1 MHLPPVPLII
11 CTLAMMAAL
20 AVGTVLLST
29 GLGESTAADSEREP
43 GRAGLVLR

>member
-1 MHLPPVPLII
+1 MHFRPIALII
-11 CTLAMMAAL
+11 CGLALMAAL

-29 GLGESTAADSEREP
+29 SMGGGASADSEREP